1 MARKRVRPKDKLI
14 SLYQR
19 FGVVYVDR
27 VSGFP
32 VRGLKLNPFYV
43 DGMRISTSLEGLK
56 LVTEMMAR
64 KIRRIKFD
72 VIAAH
77 SISGIPY
84 ASILAERLKKRLMID
99 RGIPTKY
106 GFHRRVEGE
115 VRKGD
120 KVVIVDDIAKRGQTL
135 IDIGEQVRGLG
146 ATVAMSLVV
155 VDATTVRERRGL
167 NRRKLKFESLI
178 TLEELGVDPNIG
190 FDTSNQA

>member
-1 MARKRVRPKDKLI
+1 
-14 SLYQR
+14 
-19 FGVVYVDR
+19 
-27 VSGFP
+27 
-32 VRGLKLNPFYV
+32 
-43 DGMRISTSLEGLK
+43 
-56 LVTEMMAR
+56 
-64 KIRRIKFD
+64 
-72 VIAAH
+72 
-77 SISGIPY
+77 
-84 ASILAERLKKRLMID
+84 MID

-146 ATVAMSLVV
+146 GTVAMSLVV
-155 VDATTVRERRGL
+155 VDATTVREKRGL
-167 NRRKLKFESLI
+167 KRRKLKFESLI